1 VKKLAVCS
9 IALIG
14 TPALA
19 ADLPVKAPPP
29 PSAPVWSWTGFY
41 VGGNV
46 GYSVGR
52 DPTDLANPS
61 SGSPAITPAG
71 VIDLF
76 KLAPAGGLGGGQI
89 GYNWQTGNLVLGLEG
104 DWQWTHQT
112 DSACVQ
118 ECSFF
123 FNTASAL
130 NYQQTL
136 TSFGTGRARIGFAD
150 DRSFWYVTAGGA
162 WGQVEDRFSFLETG
176 PGLVISGGT
185 IATHNKGGFVVGG
198 GVETA
203 LAGPWS
209 AKLEYLY
216 LDLGGVTDAF
226 TTTNNVGAN
235 NPTFVA
241 NSTVRDQIIR
251 FGLNYRFGQ
260 TVGFDNVA
268 PAVPRVAP
276 VDKDTLSVAR
286 TSNSWTGFYVGGNA
300 GYGFGRNPSETSQIQ
315 PPLSAVIE
323 SFKLAPAGFVGG
335 PQIGVNW
342 QTGNL
347 VLGAEADW
355 QWGNQTDFACLHECN
370 GVFNQDYD
378 QSLKW
383 FATTRA
389 RIGFARDGW
398 LWYATGGSAWG
409 QVENTFTL
417 FSGPLNI
424 PLQGVNASHD
434 RSGFVVGGGVETA
447 LAGPWSAKLE
457 YLYMNLGSVT
467 DSFSTGFAGATF
479 STTTDIRDHIVR
491 VGLNYRFG
499 GPVIANYGPL

>member
-1 VKKLAVCS
+1 MRKLAACC

-19 ADLPVKAPPP
+19 ADMAVKAPPQP
-29 PSAPVWSWTGFY
+29 TPAPVWSWAGFY
-41 VGGNV
+41 VGGNA

-52 DPTDLANPS
+52 DPIALTNPS
-61 SGSPAITPAG
+61 SGSPTITPAG
-71 VIDLF
+71 PLDFF
-76 KLAPAGGLGGGQI
+76 KLAPTGGLVGGQI
-89 GYNWQTGNLVLGLEG
+89 GYNWQTGNLLLGVEG
-104 DWQWTHQT
+104 DWQWAHQA

-136 TSFGTGRARIGFAD
+136 TSFGTARTRIGFAQ
-150 DRSFWYVTAGGA
+150 DRWLWYVTAGGA
-162 WGQVEDRFSFLETG
+162 LGRVEDNFSFLETG
-176 PGLVISGGT
+176 PGLAITGGT
-185 IATHNKGGFVVGG
+185 IATHNRGGWVVGG

-216 LDLGGVTDAF
+216 IDLGSVTDAF

-241 NSTVRDQIIR
+241 NSAVRDQIIR
-251 FGLNYRFGQ
+251 LGVNYRFGES
-260 TVGFDNVA
+260 VGVDNTP
-268 PAVPRVAP
+268 PAAPRVAP
-276 VDKDTLSVAR
+276 AYKAAPSAAETI
-286 TSNSWTGFYVGGNA
+286 NSWTGFYVGGNI
-300 GYGFGRNPSETSQIQ
+300 GYSIGRDPTETSQIQ

-355 QWGNQTDFACLHECN
+355 QRANQTDFACLHDCN

-398 LWYATGGSAWG
+398 LWYATGGGAWG
-409 QVENTFTL
+409 RVEDTFTL

-424 PLQGVNASHD
+424 PLLGVSANHD
-434 RSGFVVGGGVETA
+434 VSGWVVGGGVETA

-467 DSFSTGFAGATF
+467 DSFSTAFFGATF
-479 STTTDIRDHIVR
+479 STTSAIRDHVVR

-499 GPVIANYGPL
+499 GPVIASH